1 MQRFKHGVAL
11 VLLTGLSSLAGLG
24 TPIAYEVWVANQ
36 GLDLIQI
43 FDGTTLRMVEQI
55 EIDTDNQ
62 PATSKPHMVLFSP
75 DFQYAYVTNV
85 GRGTVSIV
93 HADTRRIV
101 AEFATGKGAH
111 AAVPSPDGRRVFVA
125 NVNENTVTEILTDT
139 QAGTFA
145 LGRTIHTGTR
155 PICAMFT
162 ADSAQA
168 YVTLGG
174 DPKAAD
180 AAQTGGVEVISVKEG
195 AIVHRFPN
203 TGKEGCGLLRSP
215 LGGRAMYANVG
226 HPLNQVMVFDTK
238 LTQMV
243 YRGSA
248 LNKDPHGMWITPDGT
263 QLWVL
268 GRQDNQITLFDTVLF
283 ERMSSIPVGDRPDL
297 ADSSPDGRY
306 LFYTLRGEAVTGD
319 VHSVSGRTPGV
330 GIVDIEHR
338 TQVQIIPLSGDPH
351 GIAVRPLQ

>member
-1 MQRFKHGVAL
+1 MRFLRHAVAL
-11 VLLTGLSSLAGLG
+11 VLLAALSSFTGLG
-24 TPIAYEVWVANQ
+24 TSANYEIWVTNQ

-43 FDGTTLRMVEQI
+43 FDGTTLRLVEQI
-55 EIDTDNQ
+55 SVDADGQ

-75 DFQYAYVTNV
+75 DYQFAYVTNV

-93 HADTRRIV
+93 HAATRQVV
-101 AEFATGKGAH
+101 AEFATGKSAH
-111 AAVPSPDGRRVFVA
+111 AAVPSPDGKRVFVA
-125 NVNENTVTEILTDT
+125 NVGDNTLTEILTDT
-139 QAGTFA
+139 QQGTFS
-145 LGRTIHTGTR
+145 LGRTIRTGTR

-174 DPKAAD
+174 DPKAED
-180 AAQTGGVEVISVKEG
+180 AAQTGGVEVIGVKEG
-195 AIVHRFPN
+195 AIIHRFPN
-203 TGKEGCGLLRSP
+203 TGKEGCGLIRSP
-215 LGGRAMYANVG
+215 LAGRVMYANVG

-243 YRGSA
+243 YRGPSFT
-248 LNKDPHGMWITPDGT
+248 KDAHGMWVTPDGT
-263 QLWVL
+263 QLWIV
-268 GRQDNQITLFDTVLF
+268 GRQDNQITIFDTVLF
-283 ERMSSIPVGDRPDL
+283 QRMGSIPVSERPDL
-297 ADSSPDGRY
+297 VDSSPDGRY

-330 GIVDIEHR
+330 GVVDV
-338 TQVQIIPLSGDPH
+338 VQRAQIHFIPLAGDPH